1 MQKSLIPFWFA
12 VVILIPQAPI
22 HAETFNE
29 IGRGQGTVCYVENQA
44 GQTFDL
50 NPLCSPRGRNGL
62 LTTTS
67 APSRSNSSFSRVPM
81 VSLNAWGYWGDS
93 SSGGSSGGSGSED
106 NNCKTASDLA
116 ADGSRC
122 GGRADDQRPGGR

>member
-1 MQKSLIPFWFA
+1 MQKSLIPFCFA
-12 VVILIPQAPI
+12 VILLAPQAPI

-29 IGRGQGTVCYVENQA
+29 IGRGQGTVCYVENQV

-50 NPLCSPRGRNGL
+50 NPLCSPRARNGL
-62 LTTTS
+62 LTTKS
-67 APSRSNSSFSRVPM
+67 ASSRSNSSFSRMPM

-93 SSGGSSGGSGSED
+93 SSGGSSGGSESGG
-106 NNCKTASDLA
+106 NCDTASDRA

-122 GGRADDQRPGGR
+122 GGRAADQRPGGR